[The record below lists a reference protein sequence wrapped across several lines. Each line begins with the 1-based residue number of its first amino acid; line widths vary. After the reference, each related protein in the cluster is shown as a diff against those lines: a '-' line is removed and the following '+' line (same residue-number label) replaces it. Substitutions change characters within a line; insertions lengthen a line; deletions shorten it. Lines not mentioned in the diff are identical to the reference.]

1 MYWGRANHF
10 RQRESLFVQPSEQVF
25 EVHYAGDRVE
35 IPVGHRIGVEQV
47 VFDDLF
53 DLVVRGVDVQPHQ
66 FAAVRHDRPYVAV
79 AEVEYAFHD
88 VLFDFLDLAADGSF
102 LMIALISSS
111 VTLLSPSVLIPS
123 RRSMPE
129 VLFDSS
135 HTNGA
140 RFRQYVHRPRHQF
153 GDLFGSLH
161 PDSFRDE
168 LPDDQRQVSDDRAT
182 ISVWAMATACVRSGS
197 IVAITLPKFCASTSP
212 E

>member
-1 MYWGRANHF
+1 MGRANHF

-102 LMIALISSS
+102 LDD
-111 VTLLSPSVLIPS
+111 
-123 RRSMPE
+123 R
-129 VLFDSS
+129 FDL
-135 HTNGA
+135 
-140 RFRQYVHRPRHQF
+140 VF
-153 GDLFGSLH
+153 GDFAFSQRIDSEQAQHAGSAL
-161 PDSFRDE
+161 
-168 LPDDQRQVSDDRAT
+168 
-182 ISVWAMATACVRSGS
+182 
-197 IVAITLPKFCASTSP
+197 
-212 E
+212 